1 MKHFIPGA
9 IVMLAL
15 FSSVNTFAWKD
26 PATRAGEVKQK
37 LRTDLKL
44 TDIQADLVVSIN
56 QEFMPQR
63 REVYQDKTMS
73 DDDKKFRLTDDS

>member
-1 MKHFIPGA
+1 
-9 IVMLAL
+9 MLAL
-15 FSSVNTFAWKD
+15 FSSVDTFARKD
-26 PATRAGEVKQK
+26 PATRAGEMKQK

-44 TDIQADLVVSIN
+44 TDIQADSVVSIN

-63 REVYQDKTMS
+63 REVYQDQTMS